1 MCLFQRAPRY
11 TGSAVLRRVPYL
23 TMYLAT
29 ARSRYKTQWNA
40 ILFRSKFFLSFRFC
54 LSLCQATL
62 YYPVGPHCQTIL
74 RLCDTLLAYSG
85 CAPLTR
91 SEFAFLDR
99 RFPKVMNLSSLLSL
113 ISSWWIT
120 SLALLLGLTLNI
132 SLSDAAALPEIF
144 YTTVIEPPVYVTITS
159 CTVGTIDVVAG
170 TVTVTQMIAETNTVI
185 ATIAATAT
193 EVGVVTATANDY
205 VTATYVTTVEPTST
219 VVVMTVSPVD
229 GMASSF
235 YEATSSPVT
244 ATSTY
249 DSESTSSI
257 NFSTS
262 SFVEVTTSTT
272 ETTETAEPATRA
284 DGPSSYSTT
293 GVYFESSYS
302 VSSSANQEAGVTSTY
317 PAEMSSTTNEVFE
330 SSSYTS
336 VSSSTTSEP
345 SISSVGWV
353 SESSTTYLAPSF
365 SYSSD
370 ASLISSD
377 GAGWSSATTSSS
389 PTITTIPSEYVSST
403 LTSSQ
408 DTTST
413 TTTLYTT
420 VTVTV
425 TWSWTTI
432 STDFDDATSF
442 SVLATPTSDS
452 TYYTS
457 TIESTT
463 SLSPTIDNPTLSLST
478 CTTASSIPTSTY
490 ITMSLSTTESAATTT
505 TEEATSTAASAI
517 SDSSSTPLS
526 TIIPYALSY
535 SPYTNSGNC
544 KTAEEVAEDLA
555 IIAAKGISTI
565 RIYGTDCNSIST
577 VESAAAM
584 YALKVIQGLWIDSSG
599 IDSIDS
605 GVSELISWGS
615 MDTNWDMIAMI
626 TVGNEAVQDGYI
638 TVSEL
643 LAKISSVRTQLRDA
657 GYTGP
662 ITTAET
668 PNVFISNPELCTSDL
683 LDLVAINAQPYF
695 DEHSTAETAGEFD
708 LGQIEVTKAACNNKD
723 VFITETGYP
732 SSGLTNYNN
741 IPSVE
746 NQKIAVKNILE
757 ATNGNVTMFTMYNDL
772 WKALGPYE
780 VEQSFGIIQI
790 LA

>member
-1 MCLFQRAPRY
+1 MNFSSQ
-11 TGSAVLRRVPYL
+11 
-23 TMYLAT
+23 
-29 ARSRYKTQWNA
+29 
-40 ILFRSKFFLSFRFC
+40 
-54 LSLCQATL
+54 LSL
-62 YYPVGPHCQTIL
+62 
-74 RLCDTLLAYSG
+74 
-85 CAPLTR
+85 
-91 SEFAFLDR
+91 
-99 RFPKVMNLSSLLSL
+99 K
-113 ISSWWIT
+113 SSWWIT

-144 YTTVIEPPVYVTITS
+144 YTTVNEPPVYVTITS
-159 CTVGTIDVVAG
+159 CTVGTTEVVVG
-170 TVTVTQMIAETNTVI
+170 TVTVTQMIAETNTAI

-193 EVGVVTATANDY
+193 EVDEVTATAIDY
-205 VTATYVTTVEPTST
+205 VTTTYVTTVEPTTT
-219 VVVMTVSPVD
+219 VVVMASQQD
-229 GMASSF
+229 GMTSSV
-235 YEATSSPVT
+235 YEAATSQVT
-244 ATSTY
+244 ATYTY
-249 DSESTSSI
+249 DIDSTSII

-262 SFVEVTTSTT
+262 FFMEEGTTSTT
-272 ETTETAEPATRA
+272 ATTEPATTA
-284 DGPSSYSTT
+284 DRPSSYSTT

-302 VSSSANQEAGVTSTY
+302 VSSSTNAEAGVTSTY
-317 PAEMSSTTNEVFE
+317 PAEISSTTDEVFE
-330 SSSYTS
+330 SSSYTV
-336 VSSSTTSEP
+336 VSSSTTAEP
-345 SISSVGWV
+345 SISSSGWV
-353 SESSTTYLAPSF
+353 SESSTYLVPS
-365 SYSSD
+365 SPYSSY
-370 ASLISSD
+370 ASPTLSD
-377 GAGWSSATTSSS
+377 GAGWSSATISSS
-389 PTITTIPSEYVSST
+389 PTITTIPSEYASST

-442 SVLATPTSDS
+442 SALATPTSYS
-452 TYYTS
+452 TYATS

-463 SLSPTIDNPTLSLST
+463 SLPPTVDTPTLLLST
-478 CTTASSIPTSTY
+478 YTTTSSIPTLTY
-490 ITMSLSTTESAATTT
+490 IPVSPSTTESAATSTS
-505 TEEATSTAASAI
+505 EQATSTAASAI

-526 TIIPYALSY
+526 TIVPYALSY
-535 SPYTNSGNC
+535 SPYTNSGDC
-544 KTAEEVAEDLA
+544 KTAEEVTEDLA
-555 IIAAKGISTI
+555 IIAATGISTV

-605 GVSELISWGS
+605 GVSDLISWGS
-615 MDTNWDMIAMI
+615 MDSNWDMIAMI
-626 TVGNEAVQDGYI
+626 TVGNEAVQDGYV

-643 LAKISSVRTQLRDA
+643 LTKISSVRTQLRDA

-683 LDLVAINAQPYF
+683 LDIVAINAQPYF
-695 DEHSTAETAGEFD
+695 DEHATAETAGEFD
-708 LGQIEVTKAACNNKD
+708 LGQIQVTKAACNNRD

-741 IPSVE
+741 VPSVE
-746 NQKIAVKNILE
+746 NQKIAIKNILE

-780 VEQSFGIIQI
+780 VEQSFGIFYFISSHLGLQRR
-790 LA
+790 LMNT